1 MSQSPCTEVQSQM
14 GKWTLD
20 TDSSPWAPKRSE
32 EGPASSLILTSL
44 LQDQGS
50 HTAQSL
56 STNTVESGC

>member
-1 MSQSPCTEVQSQM
+1 MSQSPFTEVQSQM

-20 TDSSPWAPKRSE
+20 TDSSPWAPERSE

-50 HTAQSL
+50 HTAQS
-56 STNTVESGC
+56 